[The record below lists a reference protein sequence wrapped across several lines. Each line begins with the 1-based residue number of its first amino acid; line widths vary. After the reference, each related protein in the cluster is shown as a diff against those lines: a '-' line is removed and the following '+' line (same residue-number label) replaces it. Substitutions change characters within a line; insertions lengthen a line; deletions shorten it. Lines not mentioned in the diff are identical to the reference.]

1 MMWSGMRAL
10 FGKLAH
16 HGTKREQN
24 LFRLKR
30 DRFREGQGSN
40 SHEIPKTRFHI
51 VCYSHRIR
59 VAGRWR
65 RHGEAGNT

>member
-1 MMWSGMRAL
+1 MRAL
-10 FGKLAH
+10 FGKLTH
-16 HGTKREQN
+16 PGTKREQH
-24 LFRLKR
+24 LLRLKR
-30 DRFREGQGSN
+30 DLFREGQGTN
-40 SHEIPKTRFHI
+40 SHEVPKTRFHI